1 MFFLFLCKN
10 KGSRRRLHADSVKHC
25 VTVTGSSLK
34 RKSVPS
40 ASSCP
45 MCITDAAKYKMHH

>member
-10 KGSRRRLHADSVKHC
+10 KGSRRCLHADSVKHC